1 MKVSGIRHRHLHD
14 DTNIRGFIRS
24 HFYFFKVLL
33 CLRVSISMKV
43 SSIQQKHLHAT
54 NTFGYIQS
62 HFYFVKLLLCLHVYE
77 GVRIWHRHLHDT
89 DTCGFIQSQFYFLKL
104 LLCLRVSVGIGVT
117 IVSVSILHSIAT
129 NYQI

>member
-54 NTFGYIQS
+54 NTFGFIQS
-62 HFYFVKLLLCLHVYE
+62 HLYFIKLLLCLHVSISMKVS
-77 GVRIWHRHLHDT
+77 GSDT
-89 DTCGFIQSQFYFLKL
+89 DTYMTQIHVVSFNHTFIFLNYYCVYASMSLSCHSLYF
-104 LLCLRVSVGIGVT
+104 V
-117 IVSVSILHSIAT
+117 AT
-129 NYQI
+129 YYQI